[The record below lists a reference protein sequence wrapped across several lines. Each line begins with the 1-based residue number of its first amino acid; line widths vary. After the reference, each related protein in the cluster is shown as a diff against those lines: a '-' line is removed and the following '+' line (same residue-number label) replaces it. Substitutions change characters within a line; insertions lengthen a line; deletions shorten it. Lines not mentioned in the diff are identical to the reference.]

1 MSEEKKIFWVASY
14 PKSGNTLLRSIL
26 TSYFYSNDGLLKFE
40 DLYKITQFPLS
51 EQFMPLGIDIDND
64 KEVFKNFINAQKLI
78 NKEKGKIRFFKTHS
92 SLCSVHN
99 HNFTDLHNTLGA
111 IYIVRDPRNV
121 VTSVAHHYNL
131 SIDEA
136 TETMIDKNR
145 YMQKTKRNLRVFI
158 GSWNFSYN
166 SWKNLKDQK
175 KYLLIRYEDLITK
188 KKTVLL
194 KVFKFLSLLGMNFEL
209 DMIKLNKVIKNTEF
223 EKMKIKE
230 QNEIFSEAV
239 TDKDG
244 KRKNFFNLGPKN
256 DWRRLLDKK
265 NRDKI
270 EKHFKLEMS
279 ELGYI

>member
-1 MSEEKKIFWVASY
+1 MIIWLASY

-26 TSYFYSNDGLLKFE
+26 ASYFYSNDGSLKFE

-51 EQFMPLGIDIDND
+51 QQFIPLGVDINND
-64 KEVFKNFINAQKLI
+64 RDVFKNFINAQKLI

-92 SLCSVHN
+92 SLSRVYN
-99 HNFTDLHNTLGA
+99 NNFTDLHNTLGT

-121 VTSVAHHYNL
+121 VSSVAHHYNL

-136 TETMIDKNR
+136 IDTMLDKNR
-145 YMQKTKRNLRVFI
+145 FMDKTTKNLRVFL
-158 GSWNFSYN
+158 GSWNFNYN

-175 KYLLIRYEDLITK
+175 KYLLIKYEDLITK

-194 KVFKFLSLLGMNFEL
+194 KVFKFLSSLGMKFDL

-265 NRDKI
+265 NIDKI
-270 EKHFKLEMS
+270 EKKFEKEMI
-279 ELGYI
+279 ELGYL

>member
-1 MSEEKKIFWVASY
+1 MIIWLASY

-26 TSYFYSNDGLLKFE
+26 ASYFYSNDGLLKFE

-92 SLCSVHN
+92 SLCRVHN

-136 TETMIDKNR
+136 TETMVDKNR
-145 YMQKTKRNLRVFI
+145 YMQKTC
-158 GSWNFSYN
+158 
-166 SWKNLKDQK
+166 
-175 KYLLIRYEDLITK
+175 LLYTSDAADE
-188 KKTVLL
+188 
-194 KVFKFLSLLGMNFEL
+194 
-209 DMIKLNKVIKNTEF
+209 
-223 EKMKIKE
+223 
-230 QNEIFSEAV
+230 
-239 TDKDG
+239 
-244 KRKNFFNLGPKN
+244 
-256 DWRRLLDKK
+256 
-265 NRDKI
+265 
-270 EKHFKLEMS
+270 
-279 ELGYI
+279 

>member
-1 MSEEKKIFWVASY
+1 MIIWLASY

-26 TSYFYSNDGLLKFE
+26 ASYFYSNDGSLKFE

-51 EQFMPLGIDIDND
+51 QQFIPLGVDINND
-64 KEVFKNFINAQKLI
+64 RDVFKNFINAQKLI

-92 SLCSVHN
+92 SLSRVYN
-99 HNFTDLHNTLGA
+99 NNFTDLHNTLGT

-121 VTSVAHHYNL
+121 VSSVAHHYNL

-136 TETMIDKNR
+136 IDTMLDKNR
-145 YMQKTKRNLRVFI
+145 FMDKTTKNLRVFL
-158 GSWNFSYN
+158 GSWNFNYN

-175 KYLLIRYEDLITK
+175 KYLLIKYEDLITK

-194 KVFKFLSLLGMNFEL
+194 KVFKFLSSLGMKFDL

-265 NRDKI
+265 NIDKI
-270 EKHFKLEMS
+270 EKNFEKEMI
-279 ELGYI
+279 ELGYL

>member
-1 MSEEKKIFWVASY
+1 MIIWLASY

-26 TSYFYSNDGLLKFE
+26 ASYFYSNDGSLKFE

-51 EQFMPLGIDIDND
+51 QQFIPLGVDINND
-64 KEVFKNFINAQKLI
+64 RDVFKNFINAQKLI

-92 SLCSVHN
+92 SLCKVHN
-99 HNFTDLHNTLGA
+99 NNFTDLQNTLGT

-121 VTSVAHHYNL
+121 VSSLVHHYNL

-136 TETMIDKNR
+136 IDTMLDKNR
-145 YMQKTKRNLRVFI
+145 FMDKTTKNLRVFL
-158 GSWNFSYN
+158 GSWNFNYN

-175 KYLLIRYEDLITK
+175 KYLLIKYEDLITK

-194 KVFKFLSLLGMNFEL
+194 KVFKFLSSLGMKFDL

-230 QNEIFSEAV
+230 QNEIFFEAV
-239 TDKDG
+239 EDKDG

-256 DWRRLLDKK
+256 DWRRLLDEK

-270 EKHFKLEMS
+270 EHNFKKEMVELEY
-279 ELGYI
+279 L

>member
-1 MSEEKKIFWVASY
+1 MIIWLASY

-26 TSYFYSNDGLLKFE
+26 ASYFYSNDGLLKFE

-78 NKEKGKIRFFKTHS
+78 NQEKRKIRFFKTHS

-136 TETMIDKNR
+136 TETMVDKNR
-145 YMQKTKRNLRVFI
+145 YMQKTTRNLRVFL

-194 KVFKFLSLLGMNFEL
+194 KVFKFLSLLGMNFDL

-270 EKHFKLEMS
+270 EKNFEKEMI
-279 ELGYI
+279 ELGYL

>member
-1 MSEEKKIFWVASY
+1 MIIWLASY

-26 TSYFYSNDGLLKFE
+26 ASYFYSNDGLLKFE

-78 NKEKGKIRFFKTHS
+78 NQEKRKIRFFKTHS

-136 TETMIDKNR
+136 TETMVDKNR
-145 YMQKTKRNLRVFI
+145 YMQKTTRNLRVFI

-194 KVFKFLSLLGMNFEL
+194 KVFKFLSLLGMNFDL

-270 EKHFKLEMS
+270 EKNFEKEMI
-279 ELGYI
+279 ELGYL